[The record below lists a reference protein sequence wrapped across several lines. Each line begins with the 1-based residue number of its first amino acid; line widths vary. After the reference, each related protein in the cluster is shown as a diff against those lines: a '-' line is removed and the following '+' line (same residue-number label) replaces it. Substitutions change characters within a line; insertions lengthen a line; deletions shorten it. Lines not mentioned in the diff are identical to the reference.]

1 MMIITIL
8 LLNLIVNAMYFV
20 KYNAKLRSVMYHE
33 LSEKLAKAKGIQD
46 NNDNDIIRFPDE
58 WNEMHTFSIRS
69 HQLKVQNI
77 GSKVNN
83 DRLKHFILQSYIYE
97 KCGSGQRRMHNGSE
111 TIEVSSKLQIFVL
124 SNLNTLNKFL

>member
-8 LLNLIVNAMYFV
+8 LLKLIVNAMYFV

-58 WNEMHTFSIRS
+58 
-69 HQLKVQNI
+69 
-77 GSKVNN
+77 
-83 DRLKHFILQSYIYE
+83 
-97 KCGSGQRRMHNGSE
+97 
-111 TIEVSSKLQIFVL
+111 
-124 SNLNTLNKFL
+124 